1 MPALDQ
7 LCSRRT
13 KCDSLQANNRTF
25 IYSSPRGEC
34 PLGSTA
40 NRQQGVLPLTHL
52 LTSQREYKRKWG
64 HRSVDMAADPYSFAL
79 LSNHDPYHPI
89 PITSERNG
97 QHIEP
102 RAYYHTHHLLHHQT
116 VSASSCAIH
125 SHFHDPNFSQA
136 TDTTP
141 QDSRSRN
148 SLGNLTCKPRR
159 SLAFLTFRTRQARPA
174 LHGMTVQ
181 MQLSRH
187 T

>member
-1 MPALDQ
+1 
-7 LCSRRT
+7 
-13 KCDSLQANNRTF
+13 
-25 IYSSPRGEC
+25 
-34 PLGSTA
+34 
-40 NRQQGVLPLTHL
+40 
-52 LTSQREYKRKWG
+52 
-64 HRSVDMAADPYSFAL
+64 MAADPYSFAL

-116 VSASSCAIH
+116 VSASCCAIH
-125 SHFHDPNFSQA
+125 SHVHDPNFSQA

-174 LHGMTVQ
+174 LHGNDSTDATVQ
-181 MQLSRH
+181 TYVRAPPSGTTAGKTPDVSGLTNFPRFGGREESSLTERDILVTGRSACPIGLGRH
-187 T
+187 KCL